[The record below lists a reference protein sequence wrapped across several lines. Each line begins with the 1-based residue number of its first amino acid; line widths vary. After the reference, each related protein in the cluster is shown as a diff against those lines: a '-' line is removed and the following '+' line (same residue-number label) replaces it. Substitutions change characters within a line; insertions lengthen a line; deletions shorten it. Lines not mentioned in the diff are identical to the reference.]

1 LVIDQKARSLARF
14 FELVLSR
21 CGCAVAVSI
30 RTSNRVKHS
39 IK

>member
-21 CGCAVAVSI
+21 SGWL
-30 RTSNRVKHS
+30 RFTL
-39 IK
+39 

>member
-21 CGCAVAVSI
+21 SCWL
-30 RTSNRVKHS
+30 
-39 IK
+39 